1 MYRLGLSCAIGAIAL
16 ALPAAAQPPAPG
28 PEVRKFLQFED
39 RVVALANVRV
49 IDGTGAAARDGR
61 TVILRDGRIEAVG
74 DSSIPVPTGAKVLD
88 LAGRTVFPGLVGM
101 HNHLMYT
108 ASINL
113 DPTGNTPPPGGLVTQ
128 VSFTAPRLY
137 LASGVTTIR
146 TTGSIEP
153 AMDLNL
159 RRMIDAG
166 EMPGPR
172 IDVTAPYLEGK
183 GTFFPQMSVLKDP
196 EHARRTVRFWAEEG
210 ATSFKAYMQITEPVL
225 AAAIDEAHKLGLKVT
240 GHLCAVDWKRAIAI
254 GIDNLE
260 HGPVYTDTQFVPDR
274 KPDTCPGGRAT
285 SASWERMEIE
295 GEAVQSLIREL
306 VAKKVA
312 VTSTLAVME
321 SSNPTR
327 PLMPARQQALMAP
340 ESLRS
345 YLHMR
350 ALAAAM
356 AGSAERQ
363 VAAFRKELAF
373 ELAFVRAGGH
383 LMAGADPTGNGG
395 ALPGFADHRGLQ
407 LLVEAGFTP
416 VEALRIASANGAKF
430 LGRDRELGT
439 IEPGKRA
446 DLVVV
451 RGDPSK
457 AIADTENVEIVFK
470 DGYAYDPVKLLDSIK
485 GMVGIR

>member
-1 MYRLGLSCAIGAIAL
+1 MKSPGKALALVAIAL
-16 ALPAAAQPPAPG
+16 SLQAGAQSPG
-28 PEVRKFLQFED
+28 PEVRKFLRFED
-39 RVVALANVRV
+39 RVVALTSVRV
-49 IDGTGAAARDGR
+49 IDGTGAAAKDDR

-74 DSSIPVPTGAKVLD
+74 DSSLAVPAGAKVLD
-88 LAGRTVFPGLVGM
+88 LAGRTLFPGLVGM

-108 ASINL
+108 ASIHF
-113 DPTGNTPPPGGLVTQ
+113 DSTGNTPPPGGLVTQ
-128 VSFTAPRLY
+128 ISFTAPRLY

-146 TTGSIEP
+146 TAGSIEP

-159 RRMIDAG
+159 RAKIDAG

-172 IDVTAPYLEGK
+172 IDVTAPYLEGR

-196 EHARRTVRFWAEEG
+196 EHARRTVRFWAAEG

-240 GHLCAVDWKRAIAI
+240 GHLCAVDWRRAIAI

-274 KPDTCPGGRAT
+274 PPDTCPGGRAT
-285 SASWERMEIE
+285 SASWEKLEID
-295 GEAVQSLIREL
+295 GEAVRSLIREL
-306 VAKKVA
+306 VGKKVA

-345 YLHMR
+345 YLQLR
-350 ALAAAM
+350 ALSAAV

-363 VAAFRKELAF
+363 DAAFRKELAF
-373 ELAFVRAGGH
+373 ELAFARAGGH

-395 ALPGFADHRGLQ
+395 ALPGFADQRGLQ

-416 VEALRIASANGAKF
+416 VEALRIASANGARF

-439 IEPGKRA
+439 IEPGKLA

-451 RGDPSK
+451 KGDPSK
-457 AIADTENVEIVFK
+457 TIADAENVEIVFK

>member
-1 MYRLGLSCAIGAIAL
+1 MTKLSRAL
-16 ALPAAAQPPAPG
+16 ALGTIAFALQAGAQSPG

-39 RVVALANVRV
+39 RVVALRGVRL
-49 IDGTGAAARDGR
+49 IDGTGAAATEGR
-61 TVILRDGRIEAVG
+61 TVILRGDRIEAVG
-74 DSSIPVPTGAKVLD
+74 DASLAVPKDAKVLE
-88 LAGRTVFPGLVGM
+88 LAGRTVYPGLVGM

-108 ASINL
+108 ASINF
-113 DPTGNTPPPGGLVTQ
+113 DPAGKTPPPGGLVTP
-128 VSFTAPRLY
+128 VAFTAPRLY

-153 AMDLNL
+153 HLDLNL
-159 RRMIDAG
+159 RDKIDAG

-172 IDVTAPYLEGK
+172 IDVTAPYLEGP
-183 GTFFPQMSVLKDP
+183 GTFFPQMAILRSP
-196 EHARRTVRFWAEEG
+196 EQARRHVRHWAGEG
-210 ATSFKAYMQITEPVL
+210 ATSFKAYMEITEPVL

-274 KPDTCPGGRAT
+274 KPGTCPGGRAT
-285 SASWERMEIE
+285 SASWEKLEIG
-295 GEAVQSLIREL
+295 GEAVQGLIGEL

-350 ALAAAM
+350 ALVAAIN
-356 AGSAERQ
+356 GSAARQ
-363 VAAFRKELAF
+363 DAAFRKELAF
-373 ELAFVRAGGH
+373 ELAFARAGGH

-395 ALPGFADHRGLQ
+395 ALPGFADQRGLQ
-407 LLVEAGFTP
+407 LLVEAGFTAQ
-416 VEALRIASANGAKF
+416 EAIRIATANGAKF
-430 LGRDRELGT
+430 LGRDADLGT
-439 IEPGKRA
+439 VEAGKRA

-451 RGDPSK
+451 KGDPAK
-457 AIADTENVEIVFK
+457 TIADVENVEIVFK
-470 DGYAYDPVKLLDSIK
+470 DGYAYDPAKLLESVK